1 MGDAW
6 STVLGVKTMELI
18 CMALPEIADAL
29 NEDWHEEAVE
39 VASEKT
45 ADTLN
50 EMFQKGYTFK
60 ASIQGKTNLTRILIF
75 RVPKK
80 K

>member
-29 NEDWHEEAVE
+29 NERHEEAVE

-45 ADTLN
+45 TDTLN

-75 RVPKK
+75 KVPKK